1 MRDLAQLYVNWYI
14 RKEHA
19 MNGDELM
26 RTAGDVLEQAFEKPA
41 NLEEYLGAKP
51 SHNDVRALQTAIK
64 ATIRSNTDDVSE
76 IIYDVLKNDDDVMA
90 EFRKQATAQLDD
102 EFEKH
107 KQVLCKQLDELR
119 AQRMRN
125 QKRRNK
131 QLHSWRSSINN
142 CSANV
147 VRYAM
152 HRQSWSCRKRNNIK
166 RCRIWRIMW
175 HSSSACSRLP
185 SRIIP

>member
-1 MRDLAQLYVNWYI
+1 LDRRHVRIINQGFNRGDRLVYNLPTQLKSHAQVVIKPMRDLAQLYVNWYI

-90 EFRKQATAQLDD
+90 EFRKQATA
-102 EFEKH
+102 
-107 KQVLCKQLDELR
+107 
-119 AQRMRN
+119 
-125 QKRRNK
+125 
-131 QLHSWRSSINN
+131 
-142 CSANV
+142 
-147 VRYAM
+147 
-152 HRQSWSCRKRNNIK
+152 
-166 RCRIWRIMW
+166 
-175 HSSSACSRLP
+175 
-185 SRIIP
+185 